1 MFETI
6 MSMIESKYPNVDDD
20 ELEGYQCA
28 REVIEE
34 FKKVDPVAV
43 HPYSYWANRM
53 LNQAEDRL
61 KVRLPEDFRMFL
73 LRYGSGA
80 VGEAIVLG
88 LTEAEFVSTPSFVDI
103 SLKFRGILPVEI
115 ENFVV
120 IGLDGA
126 GNPIG
131 FASPHTE
138 IISVDFDFGEKVT
151 VASNFEKYLEKA
163 LREELRIHFKSV
175 I

>member
-1 MFETI
+1 MKSELLIAIDEEFERCPEAFGGPA
-6 MSMIESKYPNVDDD
+6 S
-20 ELEGYQCA
+20 
-28 REVIEE
+28 IEE
-34 FKKVDPVAV
+34 V
-43 HPYSYWANRM
+43 
-53 LNQAEDRL
+53 NQAEDRL

-120 IGLDGA
+120 IGIDGA

-151 VASNFEKYLEKA
+151 VASSFEKYLEKA
-163 LREELRIHFKSV
+163 IREELRIQF
-175 I
+175 